1 MGLQNCTDPRVCT
14 LSWANETKG
23 AVNQRGGDYFILNVD
38 KATAQE
44 GFFVQCTTSSRV
56 NFKLVLFNGAGEAL
70 FEQDSHV
77 NAQSLTD
84 ATLFF
89 TNFETSCLATQS
101 AGIASGESS
110 DFVVKM
116 CDSISNFGVRKN
128 SIGPGTYLVAVQC
141 ATMLSRTSFLLYAV
155 RANNDERLVSYCNRY
170 INRLV
175 V

>member
-38 KATAQE
+38 KTTAQE

-128 SIGPGTYLVAVQC
+128 NIGPGTYLVAVQC

-155 RANNDERLVSYCNRY
+155 RAHNDERLVSQCNRY
-170 INRLV
+170 INHFV